1 MNNNTGVEMKVT
13 AHTLLLD
20 AVRCLAVAP
29 LVVAGQLGLLELVML
44 PATSGMKS
52 GESLMLAGVLDI
64 AAVLMFGCCL
74 LLYVVVP
81 SV

>member
-1 MNNNTGVEMKVT
+1 MNSNTGMEMSFR

-20 AVRCLAVAP
+20 VVRCLAVAL
-29 LVVAGQLGLLELVML
+29 LVVAGQLGLLDLVML
-44 PATSGMKS
+44 AATTGMKS

-64 AAVLMFGCCL
+64 AAVLTFRCCL